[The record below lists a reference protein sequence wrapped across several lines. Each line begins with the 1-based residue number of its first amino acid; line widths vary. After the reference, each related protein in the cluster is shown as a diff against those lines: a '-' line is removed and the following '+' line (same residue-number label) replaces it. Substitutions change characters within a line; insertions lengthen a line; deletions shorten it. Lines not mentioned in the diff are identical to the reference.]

1 MFLIDTNVISEW
13 RKGARCNAN
22 VASWFT
28 SVDDND
34 LYLSVLVLGEIRRGI
49 ELLRPRDPIQARALE
64 SWLARVDAAFGDRIL
79 PVDREVADE
88 WGRLNAIRTIS
99 VVDGLLAATA
109 KIHHMTLVTRNDSDV
124 AGLGATV
131 LNPFQPN
138 RAVPLN

>member
-13 RKGARCNAN
+13 RKGERCNAN

-28 SVDDND
+28 SVDNSD

-49 ELLRPRDPIQARALE
+49 ELLRPRDPVQARALE
-64 SWLARVDAAFGDRIL
+64 SWLGQVAVAFGDRIL
-79 PVDREVADE
+79 PIDHEVADE
-88 WGRLNAIRTIS
+88 WGRLNAIRPIS

-109 KIHHMTLVTRNDSDV
+109 KVHQMTLVTRNGSDV

-131 LNPFQPN
+131 LNPFHPA
-138 RAVPLN
+138 RPVPLN